1 MENKFF
7 KKSLIISIVLLT
19 SSILSPLLTADN
31 LSQEKDV
38 LDQSVNVEK
47 TNNFEDITLK
57 VVISDDKG
65 GIEQVFKEKSSV
77 ELENMKSDFI
87 KIINSNL
94 DYIEKFEYVFE
105 KLKENDLI
113 PDDIELEDLIDFNQ
127 FDNKPLGFGNT
138 TNKNFIAHFAPI
150 IVVGGG
156 FGLGLGDVTKRT
168 VNSFSHFIGI
178 LGGLALIY
186 CLDFFESM
194 QYILISFLAPI
205 FLGYISGYTG
215 IIIFAVYPGLFYSNL
230 FMIGFAPYTLWLCF
244 PEAEDNEE

>member
-1 MENKFF
+1 MIAKKRVIGIIIIITLLLSVFPTITSHSFTTESEEIVLDNSMVIKKMENF
-7 KKSLIISIVLLT
+7 K
-19 SSILSPLLTADN
+19 
-31 LSQEKDV
+31 
-38 LDQSVNVEK
+38 
-47 TNNFEDITLK
+47 DITLK
-57 VVISDDKG
+57 VVISNDNGDV
-65 GIEQVFKEKSSV
+65 EQVFKKKSRA

-87 KIINSNL
+87 KIMNSNL

-113 PDDIELEDLIDFNQ
+113 PDDMKLEDIIDFNK
-127 FDNKPLGFGNT
+127 FKNKPLEFDNV

-156 FGLGLGDVTKRT
+156 FGLGFGDAAKRL
-168 VNSFSHFIGI
+168 VNGFSHFIGV
-178 LGGLALIY
+178 LGGLALVY

-215 IIIFAVYPGLFYSNL
+215 IVIFAVYPGFFYSNL
-230 FMIGFAPYTLWLCF
+230 FMIGLAPFTLWLCF
-244 PEAEDNEE
+244 PEAEDEE

>member
-1 MENKFF
+1 MIEKNRLIVVTTSIILLFSIFPNIASQSF
-7 KKSLIISIVLLT
+7 KANS
-19 SSILSPLLTADN
+19 
-31 LSQEKDV
+31 EKNV

-47 TNNFEDITLK
+47 INNFEDIKLK
-57 VVISDDKG
+57 IIVSNNKG
-65 GIEQVFKEKSSV
+65 DVKQFFKEKSRV

-87 KIINSNL
+87 KIIDSDL

-113 PDDIELEDLIDFNQ
+113 SDNIELEDIINFNQ
-127 FDNKPLGFGNT
+127 FENMPLEFGNT
-138 TNKNFIAHFAPI
+138 TNKNFVARFAPI

-156 FGLGLGDVTKRT
+156 FGLGLGDVERRV
-168 VNSFSHFIGI
+168 VNGFVHFIGV
-178 LGGLALIY
+178 LGGLAFVY

-215 IIIFAVYPGLFYSNL
+215 IVIFAVYPGLFYSNL
-230 FMIGFAPYTLWLCF
+230 FMIGFAPFTLWLCF
-244 PEAEDNEE
+244 PEAEDE